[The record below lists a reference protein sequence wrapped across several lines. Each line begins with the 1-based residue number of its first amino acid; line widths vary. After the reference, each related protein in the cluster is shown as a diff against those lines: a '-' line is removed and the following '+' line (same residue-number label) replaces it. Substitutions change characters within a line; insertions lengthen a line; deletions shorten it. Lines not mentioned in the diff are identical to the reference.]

1 MVKSDAL
8 FSYIPPTNILGWL
21 MTPLR
26 YIIPFP
32 RFVKL
37 NRTIIKVTHL
47 PILWVIFAYERLI
60 LSRLPYEPAELVEQR
75 GRIASRLPAFSRG
88 GPNELFSPG
97 ARLREP
103 SITTFHKDKALEEV
117 FRRPFKSP
125 PLDERDRRGSAYERA
140 ESTNVVQDWMA
151 SVGQQG
157 GASSP
162 VEQSQSVV
170 DRLESRR
177 PTMRRLKTVQ
187 ALTNVKTRDT
197 FTRSDP
203 EVAPLNVHASADA
216 LRRGY
221 DFPNMSSEDP
231 PQQTDADGDDELA
244 TNDEDDRPTYEK
256 SLLEADENGS
266 DKENMPQ
273 HRHDSDYFT
282 PKAALHMKSPT
293 AESSISQSRLAMD
306 SLPHHP
312 TQRKVPP
319 FNREKMHS
327 RNISSGTILYS
338 PLKPK
343 DDESH
348 EKSPHSTSPAKLS
361 ARAPNRDSSNSAS
374 ATPAAPGTT
383 ADTPSPRKAAKR
395 KARAPSPAPPSRP
408 TAIAPQLIFPAPQH
422 RAAAAAPPPPN
433 LAAFLAL
440 DRRAPS
446 STVRSLDLASDLGDN
461 RYGPDAAAL
470 AAFPASFGTQME
482 MGGFAARA
490 RAARRGGRAAGDD
503 EDGDGGAT
511 RRLNR
516 LMLARMTNLEEGF
529 REVLREVKRV
539 SRAGSTGDEAPSK
552 QRRERRGKDSMAV
565 ETQRQV
571 ESDREGRRRPDNDGE
586 NDSETVATRTSV

>member
-1 MVKSDAL
+1 
-8 FSYIPPTNILGWL
+8 

-26 YIIPFP
+26 YIMPFP

-75 GRIASRLPAFSRG
+75 GRISSRLQAFSRG

-125 PLDERDRRGSAYERA
+125 PLDERGRRGSAYERA

-157 GASSP
+157 GAASP
-162 VEQSQSVV
+162 VEQPQSVV

-177 PTMRRLKTVQ
+177 PTIRRLKTVQ

-197 FTRSDP
+197 FTRSEP
-203 EVAPLNVHASADA
+203 EVASPNVHPSTDA

-221 DFPNMSSEDP
+221 DFPNMSGEDL

-256 SLLEADENGS
+256 SFLETDENGS
-266 DKENMPQ
+266 DKENIPQ

-282 PKAALHMKSPT
+282 PKVALHMKSPT
-293 AESSISQSRLAMD
+293 AESSISQPRQAID
-306 SLPHHP
+306 SLPHPP

-319 FNREKMHS
+319 PKREKMHS

-338 PLKPK
+338 PLNPK
-343 DDESH
+343 EDESH
-348 EKSPHSTSPAKLS
+348 EKSAHSTSPAKPTT
-361 ARAPNRDSSNSAS
+361 RATKRDNSNSAS
-374 ATPAAPGTT
+374 ATPAATSMTAGT
-383 ADTPSPRKAAKR
+383 ASARKAAKR
-395 KARAPSPAPPSRP
+395 KARPPSPAAPSRP
-408 TAIAPQLIFPAPQH
+408 TALAPRPIFPSAQH
-422 RAAAAAPPPPN
+422 RAAAPPPPN

-446 STVRSLDLASDLGDN
+446 STIRSLDLASDLGDN

-470 AAFPASFGTQME
+470 AAFPASFGAQME
-482 MGGFAARA
+482 SAGFAARA
-490 RAARRGGRAAGDD
+490 RPRPRGGH
-503 EDGDGGAT
+503 DGDEEEEGGGAT

-539 SRAGSTGDEAPSK
+539 SRAGSTADEPPSR
-552 QRRERRGKDSMAV
+552 QRRERGGKGSMAV
-565 ETQRQV
+565 ETQRQA